1 MKRNEEPIKK
11 LEGIDLR
18 GYLLHVGEEKQ
29 LSLSG
34 WKGIK
39 LYLMD
44 PGGDMTD
51 QPVIE
56 GIFSRGR
63 RGKIQPWMDL
73 SYREAVRFKA
83 SRGGKDVGIRLNEVA
98 IDSEL
103 FLHLGA
109 LIPPGGHLMVS
120 YEGSDDIHRD
130 TLRGLYAG
138 IPPAATPLGFLIF
151 NSGFQYIKDWYLA
164 EGGHEGPRKLWGEKS
179 PDREWENIYF
189 KKTEEAVEK
198 FLKGPIETEQQKLNE
213 AGIKRAEAILRVIRA
228 SR

>member
-1 MKRNEEPIKK
+1 MKRSREPIKK
-11 LEGIDLR
+11 LEGLDIR

-29 LSLSG
+29 LRLSG

-39 LYLMD
+39 LYLMN

-63 RGKIQPWMDL
+63 NGKIQPWMDL
-73 SYREAVRFKA
+73 TYREEVQFNTNRGRKGTKVRLDEA
-83 SRGGKDVGIRLNEVA
+83 S
-98 IDSEL
+98 IDGEL
-103 FLHLGA
+103 FRHLGA

-130 TLRGLYAG
+130 TLRGLYAK
-138 IPPAATPLGFLIF
+138 IPPPATPLGFLIF
-151 NSGFQYIKDWYLA
+151 NAGFQYIKDWYLA

-179 PDREWENIYF
+179 PDREREKVYF
-189 KKTEEAVEK
+189 RKTEESLER
-198 FLKGPIETEQQKLNE
+198 FLKGRIETDRKELHE
-213 AGIKRAEAILRVIRA
+213 AAMKRAESILGVIRA
-228 SR
+228 LR